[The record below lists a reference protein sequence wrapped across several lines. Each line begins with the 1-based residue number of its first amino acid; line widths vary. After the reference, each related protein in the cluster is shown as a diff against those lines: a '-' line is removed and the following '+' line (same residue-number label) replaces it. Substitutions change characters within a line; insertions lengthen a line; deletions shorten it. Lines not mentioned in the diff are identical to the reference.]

1 MNLSPIAFFVYNR
14 PYHTIL
20 SLEKLLENN
29 LAKYSDLI
37 IFSDAAKNRSE
48 KDKVILVRKIIHN
61 ISGFRSKKIFYR
73 KKNFGLAKNF
83 INGISL
89 VCKKHKRVI
98 VLEDD
103 NVTSPYFL
111 QYMNDAL
118 DIYKKD
124 YKVASISGYSY
135 PIENKSKKYY
145 FLRLADSWGWATWKR
160 SWNLYEKNGNKI
172 LKNLKKNNLVS
183 EFNFENTFSFFKMLE
198 NFCLKKNNSWS
209 IRWYGSMFLKKKLT
223 LFPPESYVDNIGM
236 DQSGI
241 HSIKTN
247 DYKSKII
254 KKYKKIKRIPV
265 EESKYHFY
273 KMKFFFTKIN
283 KKNIFLNKIKKK
295 INSIIK

>member
-14 PYHTIL
+14 PHHTIL
-20 SLEKLLENN
+20 SLEKLLQNN

-48 KDKVILVRKIIHN
+48 KNKVILVRKIIHN
-61 ISGFRSKKIFYR
+61 INGFRSKKIFYR

-89 VCKKHKRVI
+89 VCKKYERVI

-103 NVTSPYFL
+103 NMTSPYFL

-265 EESKYHFY
+265 EESKYHFH
-273 KMKFFFTKIN
+273 KMKFFFSKIN

-295 INSIIK
+295 INYIIK

>member
-1 MNLSPIAFFVYNR
+1 MNLSPIVFFVYNR

-48 KDKVILVRKIIHN
+48 KVKVILVRKIIHN

-89 VCKKHKRVI
+89 VFKKHKRVI

-183 EFNFENTFSFFKMLE
+183 EFNFENTFNFFKMLE

-247 DYKSKII
+247 IYKSKII

-265 EESKYHFY
+265 EESKYHFH

>member
-14 PYHTIL
+14 PSHTIL

-29 LAKYSDLI
+29 LAKYSDII
-37 IFSDAAKNRSE
+37 IFSDAARNKLDEIN
-48 KDKVILVRKIIHN
+48 VILVRKIIHN

-73 KKNFGLAKNF
+73 KKNIGLAKNF

-89 VCKKHKRVI
+89 VCKKYGKVI

-118 DIYKKD
+118 KLYEND
-124 YKVASISGYSY
+124 YQVASISGYSY
-135 PIENKSKKYY
+135 PIVNKIKKYY

-183 EFNFENTFSFFKMLE
+183 EFNFQNTFNFFKMLE
-198 NFCLKKNNSWS
+198 DFCFKKNNSWS

-223 LFPPESYVDNIGM
+223 LYPPDSYVDNIGM
-236 DQSGI
+236 DQSGT

-247 DYKSKII
+247 IYKSKII
-254 KKYKKIKRIPV
+254 KKYKKIKKIPV
-265 EESKYHFY
+265 EESKYHFN
-273 KMKFFFTKIN
+273 KMKLFFMKI
-283 KKNIFLNKIKKK
+283 KQKNNFLNEIKKK
-295 INSIIK
+295 INLIIK

>member
-1 MNLSPIAFFVYNR
+1 MDLSPIAFFVYNR
-14 PYHTIL
+14 PQHTIL

-48 KDKVILVRKIIHN
+48 KNKVILVRKIIHN

-89 VCKKHKRVI
+89 VCKKHERVI

-183 EFNFENTFSFFKMLE
+183 EFNFENTFNFFKMLE

-265 EESKYHFY
+265 EESKYHFH

-295 INSIIK
+295 IYSIIK